1 MDKKTLI
8 GRNTVEENRAAM
20 NKALW
25 KSEEERRLVES
36 MQKSFG
42 VDIRDGE
49 SFPVMKEGFSFKS
62 VAAKLREADSA
73 TAFPQVLRAG
83 VQSIVNSM
91 YATVPTTHEQWTHT
105 VTSSK
110 MEELYAPLHGVGFP
124 SAIGEQEV
132 YPEVGAAGLDIRLKN
147 VKWGTLFPVAKELL
161 EDDQTG
167 QFQKQVGLLGQ
178 YAKQVL
184 EVWAYGKLASVAGM
198 SYAGMSIPVSETKP
212 ADEASYPWSTSLIGG
227 GATRPAAYGT
237 LNQGNI
243 QSAYVAL
250 LNQKNLLGLKMNVQP
265 DKIIVGPKK
274 SFDLATLL
282 HSQYYPTGATP
293 GSVGGAF
300 SINPM
305 QSLAESVVTRFLF
318 DHTGA
323 VTGDSSAWYMLDS
336 KVPAFVVQVREAAV
350 VEVESPVSGMSFDR
364 DVIRFKLRVRGNA
377 DFIDPRYFFQG
388 NDGSIA

>member
-1 MDKKTLI
+1 MEKHNLI
-8 GRNTVEENRAAM
+8 GRNTAEQNRKAM
-20 NKALW
+20 ERALW
-25 KSEEERRLVES
+25 RSDEEQKLIES
-36 MQKSFG
+36 MQRTFG

-49 SFPVMKEGFSFKS
+49 AFPVMKEGFSFKS
-62 VAAKLREADSA
+62 VMNKLREADSSTSFA
-73 TAFPQVLRAG
+73 QVLRAG
-83 VQSIVNSM
+83 TQAIVNAM

-105 VTSSK
+105 VASSK

-132 YPEVGAAGLDIRLKN
+132 YPEVGAAGLDIKLRNK
-147 VKWGTLFPVAKELL
+147 KFGTLFPVSKELL
-161 EDDQTG
+161 DDDQTG

-198 SYAGMSIPVSETKP
+198 SYGGLSIPVSETKP
-212 ADEASYPWSTSLIGG
+212 ADESAYPWSTSLIGG

-237 LNQGNI
+237 LNQANI
-243 QSAYVAL
+243 QAAYVAL

-265 DKIIVGPKK
+265 DKILIGPKK

-282 HSQYYPTGATP
+282 HSTYYPTGATP
-293 GSVGGAF
+293 GAVGGAF

-305 QSLAESVVTRFLF
+305 QSLAESVVSRFMF

-323 VTGDSSAWYMLDS
+323 VTGDSSAWYLCDS

-350 VEVESPVSGMSFDR
+350 IETESPVSGKSFES
-364 DVIRFKLRVRGNA
+364 DVVRFKLRVRGNA
-377 DFIDPRYFFQG
+377 DFIDSRYFFQG
-388 NDGSIA
+388 NDGSVG